1 MATQF
6 VSFMAS
12 TTGRIT
18 RIVAG
23 IVLIALGLL
32 VIEGTGGLIVAVIGA
47 APLLAGIF
55 DVCLFA
61 PLFGKPLSGDAIR
74 QS

>member
-1 MATQF
+1 MSTQL

-12 TTGRIT
+12 TAGRAT
-18 RIVAG
+18 RIIAG
-23 IVLIALGLL
+23 IVLIALGLF
-32 VIEGTGGLIVAVIGA
+32 VMGGSGGFIVAVIGA
-47 APLLAGIF
+47 VPLLAGIF

-74 QS
+74 EL